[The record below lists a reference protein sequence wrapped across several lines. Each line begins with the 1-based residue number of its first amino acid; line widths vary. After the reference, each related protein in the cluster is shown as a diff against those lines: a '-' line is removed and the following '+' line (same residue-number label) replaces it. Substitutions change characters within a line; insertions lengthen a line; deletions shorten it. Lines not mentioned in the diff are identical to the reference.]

1 MVATTELTSGKPTR
15 HQRGVQKLNPELVQK
30 IRDELAKEPISK
42 SALARRLGVSRPTI
56 IWYLKALASQPEP
69 APPGQC
75 EPVPSIQMQ
84 AQATQD
90 DVVKRATRACD
101 EIEEQIRELR
111 ASPPSTSVACAA
123 FKGYSVLERFLKLL
137 AELRQEISPPQQNLF
152 VQVAALMSQPVDP
165 RTLAPAERRTILG
178 IETTDA
184 APT

>member
-1 MVATTELTSGKPTR
+1 MPDSTSGKPTR

-30 IRDELAKEPISK
+30 IRDELAKEPLSK

-56 IWYLKALASQPEP
+56 IWYLKALANQPEP
-69 APPGQC
+69 ATTAMS

-90 DVVKRATRACD
+90 DVVKRAARACD

-111 ASPPSTSVACAA
+111 ASPSSTSVACAA

-137 AELRQEISPPQQNLF
+137 AELRQEIAPAQQNVY
-152 VQVAALMSQPVDP
+152 VQIAALMSQPIDP
-165 RTLAPAERRTILG
+165 KALEPAEQRTILG
-178 IETTDA
+178 IETSDA
-184 APT
+184 AAT